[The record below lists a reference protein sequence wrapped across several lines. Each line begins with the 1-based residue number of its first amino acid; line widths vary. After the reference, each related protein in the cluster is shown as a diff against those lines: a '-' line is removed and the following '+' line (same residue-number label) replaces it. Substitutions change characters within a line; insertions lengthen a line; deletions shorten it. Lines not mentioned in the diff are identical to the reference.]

1 MAREWAKARAN
12 DLLNE
17 IDRDQITIDTLKEAW
32 LDKHGCRMLPSNTF
46 LGMVIRNH
54 PRWEHM
60 GNLKNKVYRRVDSV
74 KAD

>member
-17 IDRDQITIDTLKEAW
+17 IDRDEITIDTLKEAW
-32 LDKHGCRMLPSNTF
+32 LDKHGCRMLPNNSF